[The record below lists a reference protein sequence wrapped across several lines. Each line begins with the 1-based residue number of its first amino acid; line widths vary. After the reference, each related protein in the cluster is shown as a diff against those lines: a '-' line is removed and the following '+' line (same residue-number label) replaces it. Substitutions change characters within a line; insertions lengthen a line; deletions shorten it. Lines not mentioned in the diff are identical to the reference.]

1 MNAPTVLPAFSSTEA
16 DPRLLEA
23 LASLNQISAAI
34 NRIGS
39 GDAVS
44 VSETWR
50 LIVESATQVIHGTS
64 AVIYAYDHAQRAFDP
79 ASRVAAGEW
88 AVPITGDGPRPDGLG
103 VRAIGQRRRVLSYE
117 ERDMEIYPVI
127 RANTGAKASACFPL
141 IVADQA
147 VGALY
152 MYLYEDRQFSQFE
165 LLLLEIFV
173 NQAAMAIYQTRR
185 LANVKRDLARK
196 EDELSRLHRAGLL
209 ISSRLRLKETLEAI
223 LQMALEV
230 TNAHYGILRL
240 VDKRGQYLIN
250 HAMVGERL
258 GRPQIE
264 ALPINSKSVMGWV
277 AEHRQP
283 VRVSDLLNEP
293 WKQIYYPLDA
303 EISMRSELA
312 VPLIGAS
319 GRLEGVLNLESPL
332 VDAFTEPDSHI
343 LQALA
348 TQAVVASQEVRLL
361 DALQEVAQLLLALPC
376 HQVLNRLVELACDLL
391 NAAASSIWMLKD
403 GQLALQ
409 SASAGYEQSECVAF
423 HRELAGRVMVRPGSK
438 VGADAPRSA
447 PNSNTDDV
455 RVDTATQS
463 IVVPILAGDERE
475 PVGAFCVRCA
485 AADEGRFAESEW
497 DKKVLACLAHYAAL
511 AVDNAARQEALRAA
525 QEQRAVAETFAAVG
539 DIAANLLHHLNN
551 KVGTIPVRVQG
562 IQDKRAATLAADGY
576 LAANL
581 AEIERSAREAM
592 EAVHENLSHLHP
604 IHRAPVGVAVCVRDA
619 IANAKLPATLRVH
632 IEGLDQLPLVEAGQ
646 HGLTLVFANLLDN
659 AAEAMQGRGV
669 VTIRGA
675 ARSGWVNI
683 AVSDTGPGI
692 APEWHDRIFDFNFS
706 GRARTGKLGFGL
718 WWVKTLMAR
727 LGGSVAV
734 ESDGVHGTTFRLSL
748 PGQRIENGV
757 DLRTGERNSGDP
769 RRGEHNTSSRRSRAD
784 RRR

>member
-1 MNAPTVLPAFSSTEA
+1 
-16 DPRLLEA
+16 
-23 LASLNQISAAI
+23 
-34 NRIGS
+34 
-39 GDAVS
+39 
-44 VSETWR
+44 
-50 LIVESATQVIHGTS
+50 
-64 AVIYAYDHAQRAFDP
+64 
-79 ASRVAAGEW
+79 
-88 AVPITGDGPRPDGLG
+88 
-103 VRAIGQRRRVLSYE
+103 
-117 ERDMEIYPVI
+117 
-127 RANTGAKASACFPL
+127 
-141 IVADQA
+141 
-147 VGALY
+147 
-152 MYLYEDRQFSQFE
+152 
-165 LLLLEIFV
+165 
-173 NQAAMAIYQTRR
+173 MAIYQTRR

-240 VDKRGQYLIN
+240 VDKRGRHLIN

-258 GRPQIE
+258 GRPLVD

-283 VRVSDLLNEP
+283 ARISDLLDEP

-303 EISMRSELA
+303 EITMRSELA

-348 TQAVVASQEVRLL
+348 TQAVVAIQEVRLL
-361 DALQEVAQLLLALPC
+361 DALQEVAQLVLVLPC

-391 NAAASSIWMLKD
+391 NAAASSIWMLKE

-409 SASAGYEQSECVAF
+409 SASAGYEQSECVAC
-423 HRELAGRVMVRPGSK
+423 HRELAGRVMARPGPTC
-438 VGADAPRSA
+438 GAGAQRA
-447 PNSNTDDV
+447 ALNSNADDV
-455 RVDTATQS
+455 RADAAAQS
-463 IVVPILAGDERE
+463 IVVPILAGDARE
-475 PVGAFCVRCA
+475 PVGAFCVHCA
-485 AADEGRFAESEW
+485 AADQGRFAESEW

-511 AVDNAARQEALRAA
+511 AVDNAARQDALRAA

-562 IQDKRAATLAADGY
+562 IQDKRAATLAADVY

-604 IHRAPVGVAVCVRDA
+604 IHRAPVDAAVCVRDA
-619 IANAKLPATLRVH
+619 IANAKLPAALRVH
-632 IEGLDQLPLVEAGQ
+632 LEGLEQLPLVEAGQ

-659 AAEAMQGRGV
+659 AAEAMQGQGV

-675 ARSGWVNI
+675 ARGGWVNI

-692 APEWHDRIFDFNFS
+692 APELHDRIFDFNFS
-706 GRARTGKLGFGL
+706 GRTRTGKLGFGL

-748 PGQRIENGV
+748 PGQKKDNE
-757 DLRTGERNSGDP
+757 
-769 RRGEHNTSSRRSRAD
+769 SSRRSRAD